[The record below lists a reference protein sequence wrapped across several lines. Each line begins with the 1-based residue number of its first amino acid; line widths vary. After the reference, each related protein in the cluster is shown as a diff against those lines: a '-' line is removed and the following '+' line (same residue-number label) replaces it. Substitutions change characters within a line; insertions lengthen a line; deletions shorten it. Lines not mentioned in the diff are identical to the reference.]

1 MLDEENNQMS
11 TGANLFLK
19 DIYRIKLNIVMPEGV
34 SHQVYKG
41 TEYAGC
47 PDLIFYSNEI
57 DVDVY
62 PYNWNF
68 VKDCKDIYVDGKL
81 TKEIPAPYPD
91 HAQII
96 ANFNFNKNC

>member
-1 MLDEENNQMS
+1 
-11 TGANLFLK
+11 
-19 DIYRIKLNIVMPEGV
+19 MPEGV

-68 VKDCKDIYVDGKL
+68 VEDCKNIYVDGKF